1 MNKKLWSKKPKNIT
15 SEIESLL
22 SGEDILLDQKLF
34 LLDIKASFAHTN
46 ELLAINI
53 LTKSEANK
61 IKKQLRILEKKYINN
76 TFKLNSDYEDSHSA
90 IELFL
95 TDELGAI
102 GAKIHTGRSRN
113 DQVLV
118 ALRLYAREAL
128 EQLRDINID
137 IS

>member
-61 IKKQLRILEKKYINN
+61 IKKQ
-76 TFKLNSDYEDSHSA
+76 
-90 IELFL
+90 
-95 TDELGAI
+95 
-102 GAKIHTGRSRN
+102 
-113 DQVLV
+113 
-118 ALRLYAREAL
+118 
-128 EQLRDINID
+128 
-137 IS
+137 